1 MGDGIKALQPCERE
15 MVSAMRRSIAA
26 ARDLA
31 AGDVITLEDIT
42 WLRPGTGLSVG
53 SENQVIGKKTF
64 TSLSR
69 GDLIQ
74 LKNLF

>member
-1 MGDGIKALQPCERE
+1 
-15 MVSAMRRSIAA
+15 MRRSIAA

-42 WLRPGTGLSVG
+42 WLRPGTGLAVG
-53 SENQVIGKKTF
+53 SEGQVIGKRTLN
-64 TSLSR
+64 SLGR

-74 LKNLF
+74 LKNLI